1 MGILKVV
8 SVWYGCWY
16 ECGLIIW
23 GFNHLDNCFDICF
36 VSSFVAFYW
45 VCLNLGLFYINS
57 LNCSKSYFLCI
68 LYHFIIDTFGL
79 I

>member
-23 GFNHLDNCFDICF
+23 GFNRLDNCFDICF
-36 VSSFVAFYW
+36 VSSFVVF
-45 VCLNLGLFYINS
+45 LLGLPKFWFI
-57 LNCSKSYFLCI
+57 LN
-68 LYHFIIDTFGL
+68 
-79 I
+79 